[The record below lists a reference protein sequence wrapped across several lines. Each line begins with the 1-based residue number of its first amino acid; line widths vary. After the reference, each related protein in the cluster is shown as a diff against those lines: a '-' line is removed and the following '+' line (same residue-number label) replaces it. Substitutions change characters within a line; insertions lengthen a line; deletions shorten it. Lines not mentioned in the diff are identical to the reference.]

1 MALSVCVKKGDGDG
15 FCKILQFALKK
26 GDALKKGTGTVSARF
41 CNSICVLCKSNRH
54 DRWNMAKLVTFH
66 AKSVSLW
73 ALHNG
78 TDFS

>member
-1 MALSVCVKKGDGDG
+1 
-15 FCKILQFALKK
+15 
-26 GDALKKGTGTVSARF
+26 
-41 CNSICVLCKSNRH
+41 LCKSNRH